1 MLLWEVRGFR
11 DLGLMTLE
19 TIISICLGI
28 GLSASVGF
36 RVFLPLFALSLAVY
50 FNVWQLNDAWQWIGS
65 TTALI
70 TLGVATIVEIFAYF
84 IPYVDNLLDT
94 ISVPLA
100 ALAGTAVMLST
111 VSDLSPVVTWALA
124 IIAGGGTAAA
134 ISGTSSAT
142 RITSTAT
149 TGGVANPIVST
160 IETGTSLVM
169 SVVSIFLPLLAFVFV
184 LIVFFIIFKLYKKFS
199 TSKPNKL

>member
-1 MLLWEVRGFR
+1 
-11 DLGLMTLE
+11 MTIE

-36 RVFLPLFALSLAVY
+36 RVFLPLFALSLAAY
-50 FNVWQLNDAWQWIGS
+50 FDVWQLNDSWQWIGS

-70 TLGVATIVEIFAYF
+70 TLGVATVVEIFAYF
-84 IPYVDNLLDT
+84 IPYIDNLLDT

-111 VSDLSPVVTWALA
+111 VSDLSPVITWALA

-134 ISGTSSAT
+134 ISGTASAT
-142 RITSTAT
+142 RLTSTAT
-149 TGGVANPIVST
+149 TGGIANPLVST
-160 IETGTSLVM
+160 VETGTSIVM
-169 SVVSIFLPLLAFVFV
+169 AIVSIFLPLLAFIVV
-184 LIVFFIIFKLYKKFS
+184 LILLYIIFVLYKKF
-199 TSKPNKL
+199 TPRKTKNH